1 MPALRHPERFVRLC
15 LAARL
20 TAALLLP
27 AVVES
32 QAASV
37 LKKYTTAD
45 SGRTN
50 LRPAT
55 RRNSHDV
62 RVAVV
67 AWRSGACCQRGHGGF
82 DCVAHNGGLIPVPGR
97 DIMIQAWYQGGAS
110 IFDFT
115 DPKKP
120 VEIALFDR
128 GPIDATKTTLA
139 GFWSLYWYNGL
150 IYGSEI
156 GRGLDILELV
166 PSEYLSQNEI
176 DAAKSVHVDELNAQ
190 LQKKIVRG
198 GREI

>member
-120 VEIALFDR
+120 EDCERWSGDLRQRKRFVGEAHRPMSGICNSSERALASTPR
-128 GPIDATKTTLA
+128 APL
-139 GFWSLYWYNGL
+139 WVRHLPC
-150 IYGSEI
+150 
-156 GRGLDILELV
+156 R
-166 PSEYLSQNEI
+166 
-176 DAAKSVHVDELNAQ
+176 AAA
-190 LQKKIVRG
+190 
-198 GREI
+198 